1 MRAGLLREHLKFQA
15 QTKTQSASGA
25 VTSTWTDICT
35 LRAWKKN
42 VVAGEQFNQKE
53 LFTSER
59 WTFQMRYVS
68 TITSDMRV
76 IYNGV
81 TYKIVGVPDR
91 QIQDNTMII
100 TITKIDQ

>member
-1 MRAGLLREHLKFQA
+1 MRAGLLREFLTFQK
-15 QTKTQSASGA
+15 QTKTQDKTGA
-25 VTSTWTDICT
+25 IVSTWTTVCV
-35 LRAWKKN
+35 LRAWKKK
-42 VVAGEQFNQKE
+42 VVAGEEFNQKV

-59 WTFQMRYVS
+59 WTFQMRYTAS
-68 TITSDMRV
+68 ITSDMHI